1 MFDRKKKGKDITE
14 EDEEEKQLQVIYS
27 EIF

>member
-1 MFDRKKKGKDITE
+1 MFDIKKKGKDITE

>member
-27 EIF
+27 ETF